1 MCPRGFLGA
10 ARGLPEA
17 FLRLPGAFLGPSE
30 SLPEASRGFSDRYVG
45 EHGAQ
50 EASRRLSGG
59 LKEAQDS
66 PTEAFQ
72 RPRSPHKGFKEA
84 PRCGSS
90 AVWGE
95 SKAMLSMFCRKCR
108 ILVEVAQK

>member
-17 FLRLPGAFLGPSE
+17 FLRLPRAFLGPSE

-50 EASRRLSGG
+50 EASRKLSGG

-66 PTEAFQ
+66 PTEASK
-72 RPRSPHKGFKEA
+72 RPRLPHKGPEEA
-84 PRCGSS
+84 PGCGSNV
-90 AVWGE
+90 VWGE
-95 SKAMLSMFCRKCR
+95 SKAMLSMLCRKCR

>member
-17 FLRLPGAFLGPSE
+17 FLRLPRAFLGPSE
-30 SLPEASRGFSDRYVG
+30 SLPEASRGYLDRYVG

-59 LKEAQDS
+59 LTEAQDS
-66 PTEAFQ
+66 PTEASK
-72 RPRSPHKGFKEA
+72 RPRLPHKGPEEA
-84 PRCGSS
+84 PGCGSNV
-90 AVWGE
+90 VWGE
-95 SKAMLSMFCRKCR
+95 SKAMLSMLCRKCR
-108 ILVEVAQK
+108 ILVEVSQK